1 MGRNKILSPCLVQ
14 LSIWSGGLDILDI
27 DTNLIS
33 RKIKWIQRLLNPTNT
48 LWKFLVLFRLNLIL
62 NSNQD
67 LALFRLKTNTY

>member
-27 DTNLIS
+27 DTNLNS
-33 RKIKWIQRLLNPTNT
+33 LKIKWIQRLLNPTNT
-48 LWKFLVLFRLNLIL
+48 LWKFLMLFRLNFIL

-67 LALFRLKTNTY
+67 LALIRQKTNTY